1 MELLQLKYF
10 CDAAETENFSATAKK
25 HLVPTSDIS
34 QTIKRLEKELDTEL
48 FIRKP
53 NKIKLN
59 ESGKEFYE
67 GIKVALLEIE
77 KAKSRISENKDMIRG
92 KIKILALT
100 NRRIV
105 TKTIE
110 VFKSKYPEVS
120 FVLNHNSASEDE
132 FDIIISDS
140 NLSEKKY
147 YKTELVKEKILL
159 AINKDHRLA
168 EKETISA
175 DDLKNE
181 RFITLHRGR
190 SLNMITRAI
199 CNNAGFEPEIV
210 IQSDDPYYIRKYVEM
225 GLGVAFVPEYSWKGQ
240 FLESVILKSVG
251 DIQRRTF
258 IYVRN
263 DKFVNKAIKVFCE
276 TMLAIS
282 KLKEQE

>member
-25 HLVPTSDIS
+25 YLVPTSDIS

-59 ESGKEFYE
+59 ESGKEFYK
-67 GIKVALLEIE
+67 GIKAALLEIE
-77 KAKSRISENKDMIRG
+77 NTKNKVAACKELIRG
-92 KIKILALT
+92 EIKILALT

-120 FVLNHNSASEDE
+120 FVLSHNHIAEDD
-132 FDIIISDS
+132 FDIIISDTS
-140 NLSEKKY
+140 FDERKY
-147 YKTELVKEKILL
+147 EKTELINEKILL
-159 AINKDHRLA
+159 AINTSHRLA
-168 EKETISA
+168 KNKTIKA
-175 DDLKNE
+175 DDLRNE
-181 RFITLHRGR
+181 RFITMPSGR
-190 SLNMITRAI
+190 SLNMITRTI
-199 CNNAGFEPEIV
+199 CNHAGFEPEIV

-263 DKFVNKAIKVFCE
+263 DKFVNKSIKVFCE
-276 TMLAIS
+276 TMLSIS
-282 KLKEQE
+282 ELKEQE